1 MDLRTLT
8 EAFGPSG
15 QENEVRKLI
24 LDAAAKLCGDVSVDR
39 SGNVICRKRGGDP
52 GKPSVTFA
60 AHMDEIGFIVTG
72 HTDDGLLRFQ
82 PVGGVD
88 PRVAVSKWVL
98 VGPERVK
105 GVIGAMAIHLQTK
118 ADRERVLDYDALYI
132 DIGAKEQKE
141 AEKLCPLG
149 SYAVFDTPYTEFGD
163 GFVAARALDDRVGCL
178 SLLRIR
184 KAITR
189 ASYAAPLSPR
199 RRWACG

>member
-118 ADRERVLDYDALYI
+118 ADRERVLDMTRCISISAPRSKRKPRSCAPWAATRCLTPPIQSLATALWRRARWMT
-132 DIGAKEQKE
+132 GW
-141 AEKLCPLG
+141 
-149 SYAVFDTPYTEFGD
+149 AV
-163 GFVAARALDDRVGCL
+163 
-178 SLLRIR
+178 
-184 KAITR
+184 
-189 ASYAAPLSPR
+189 
-199 RRWACG
+199 